1 MIKEISGFV
10 ENNPLVLDNCCMFLV
25 RKEDDFYLVISRGEQ
40 SAKDNI
46 FVAKGDRIHVKGGV
60 FENECLK
67 GILISQQS
75 KIINL
80 EKHI

>member
-1 MIKEISGFV
+1 MIKEISGLV
-10 ENNPLVLDNCCMFLV
+10 EGNPLVLDNCCLFSV
-25 RKEDDFYLVISRGEQ
+25 RQGDECYLVLSRGEQ

-46 FVAKGDRIHVKGGV
+46 FVAKGERIHVKGGV

-80 EKHI
+80 EKYI